1 MDQLMA
7 LDLKAHLDLRVL
19 RVQILT
25 DLVRHPVLAVL
36 MDQLMALDLKAHL
49 AHNLVQTLMD
59 LDLKAHLAR
68 N

>member
-1 MDQLMA
+1 MA
-7 LDLKAHLDLRVL
+7 LDLKALLDLRVL
-19 RVQILT
+19 LVQTLT
-25 DLVRHPVLAVL
+25 DLVRHPALVLL